1 MPFDSEATVE
11 FAVPERLPPPV
22 CETHDIAV
30 PAPQEVAHP
39 QPNSLIRLLPIVT
52 AVATVGVMAA
62 AYYARSTVARNPSLL
77 MFPVVMLMS
86 AVATV
91 LSGSDRRRGEIN
103 LRRAD
108 YLDDLSTVRAA
119 AVKAIAAQYESI
131 LWHHPEPD
139 TLWTLVGGRRM
150 WERRAVDPDFC
161 QVRIGVGT
169 APLSRQLVAPTIDSV
184 NRVDPVCMDALHR
197 LLDTY
202 STVSNAP
209 IVIAL
214 RGPAVVSVR
223 GGAGQVRA
231 LLRAMVCQLAVL
243 HSPATVLIAAVV
255 TDRNR
260 HDWDWLKWLPHNR
273 HPDACDDLGA
283 ARMLYASLAAAREA
297 LDDVMGSDDPT
308 VPHLVVVVD
317 DESEDPTWAANGVT
331 LLIVEHRDHEPVVV
345 TISGED
351 VAAVPDQLSYAAAL
365 LCAQRLAGYRAGR
378 TDAAPNQKRWQ
389 DLVGID
395 RCNGVFAVRS
405 SRPQASS
412 CSGRHS
418 GHWCAGGAGHQRGCR
433 ARYGAARTLH
443 RGNGFGEIG
452 ISANG
457 RAGNDCRPLIRRA
470 QPGAGRLQRWCDVLR
485 ARVGAACSGCH
496 HQPV

>member
-11 FAVPERLPPPV
+11 FVVPERLPPPV
-22 CETHDIAV
+22 CETNDIAV

-62 AYYARSTVARNPSLL
+62 AYYARSMVARNPSLL

-119 AVKAIAAQYESI
+119 AVEAIAAQHESV

-150 WERRAVDPDFC
+150 WGRRAVDPDFC

-169 APLSRQLVAPTIDSV
+169 APLSRQLVAPTIDSL
-184 NRVDPVCMDALHR
+184 NRVDPVCTDALHR

-214 RGPAVVSVR
+214 RGPAVVNVR

-297 LDDVMGSDDPT
+297 LDDVMSSDDPT

-317 DESEDPTWAANGVT
+317 DESEDPTWAAEGVT
-331 LLIVEHRDHEPVVV
+331 SLIVEHRDHEPVVV
-345 TISGED
+345 TVSGED
-351 VAAVPDQLSYAAAL
+351 VAAHPDQLSYAAAL
-365 LCAQRLAGYRAGR
+365 LCAQ
-378 TDAAPNQKRWQ
+378 
-389 DLVGID
+389 
-395 RCNGVFAVRS
+395 
-405 SRPQASS
+405 
-412 CSGRHS
+412 
-418 GHWCAGGAGHQRGCR
+418 
-433 ARYGAARTLH
+433 
-443 RGNGFGEIG
+443 
-452 ISANG
+452 
-457 RAGNDCRPLIRRA
+457 
-470 QPGAGRLQRWCDVLR
+470 
-485 ARVGAACSGCH
+485 
-496 HQPV
+496 